1 MSCFEETKDNVD
13 AFLHRFEIYA
23 ETQGWKKDQWTVYLS
38 ALLKGRTLEVY
49 SRLPVKDAQDNGV
62 LKDALLKRF
71 NLTEEGFKQK
81 FKTAKP
87 ETDEAPAQFIAR
99 LESYLMRW
107 IELANVEKDF
117 EGIRNLVIKEQYL
130 EICSVQL
137 AVFLR
142 ERKPTDLEQLAKLA
156 EQYLEAHANKN
167 AGRRPEQVVE
177 GNRENRNESHALP
190 KASPTKK
197 TCFNCG
203 KVDNIAKDCFHRKK
217 TGAM

>member
-23 ETQGWKKDQWTVYLS
+23 ETQGWKKYRWAVYLS
-38 ALLKGRTLEVY
+38 VLLKGHALDVF
-49 SRLPVKDAQDNGV
+49 SRLPVKDAQDYDV

-87 ETDEAPAQFIAR
+87 ETNEAPAQFIAR

-130 EICSVQL
+130 ETCSLQL
-137 AVFLR
+137 AVFLS
-142 ERKPTDLEQLAKLA
+142 ERKPTDLEQFAKLA
-156 EQYLEAHANKN
+156 E
-167 AGRRPEQVVE
+167 
-177 GNRENRNESHALP
+177 
-190 KASPTKK
+190 
-197 TCFNCG
+197 
-203 KVDNIAKDCFHRKK
+203 
-217 TGAM
+217 